1 MEGGVDDGVGAAIED
16 AEVTVKSLVMHTM
29 NARME
34 EHAQILQQDHNPL
47 PWSKEKGKQ
56 QR

>member
-16 AEVTVKSLVMHTM
+16 AKVPVKRLVMHTV

-34 EHAQILQQDHNPL
+34 EHAQILQHDHNPL